1 MSTITISKSLFKK
14 MITNGAINLKNNQ
27 SEIDHL
33 NVFPVPDGDT
43 GTNMQMT
50 MMAGIKE
57 ILDYEKNNETFSD
70 ISKILSRGLLM
81 GARGNSG
88 VILSQFFRG
97 FHMVL
102 ETIIKD
108 EITVSEL
115 IEALT
120 SGYKMAYKAVQN
132 PVEGTILTVVKI
144 AADAVR
150 KNKKNLK
157 TIEETID
164 LYLKVAKET
173 LEKTPELLPQLKEA
187 GVVDSGGAGFIK
199 IIEGMQMALQ
209 GEILKDE
216 SKKEFVSQ
224 KSFDFKVNHKFSNAE
239 IKYGYC
245 TEFIVKLFKPKNFKE
260 EKVVDVLKEIGDSM
274 VVAVVD
280 DLFKVHVHTNQ
291 PGIVITLAQ
300 KYGDLQT
307 IKVENMRLQNEKMAA
322 EEKEVVKPKD
332 MKKYGIISVC
342 SGDGITDLFKDAGCD
357 IVINGGQTMNPSTQD
372 FIEAINKLS
381 AEHIIIIPN
390 NSNIIMAAEQT
401 KQIFPDKD
409 IQVIKTKN
417 LGQGFAAIMVF
428 DELSDI
434 DLNYETMHEAI
445 KEANTAEITYSVR
458 DTSINGVEIKKDN
471 FIGICDGNIKVC
483 ETSKIEAY
491 KNSLKEIFTKNKEV
505 LTVFYGKDV
514 TKDEVE
520 EIENYTHSEYSNL
533 ECEFIK
539 GDQDIYSFIMIIE

>member
-57 ILDYEKNNETFSD
+57 ILDYEKNNESFSD

-97 FHMVL
+97 FHMAL

-115 IEALT
+115 ISALT
-120 SGYKMAYKAVQN
+120 NGYKMAYKAVQN

-157 TIEETID
+157 TIEETIE

-173 LEKTPELLPQLKEA
+173 LEKTPDLLPQLKEA

-199 IIEGMQMALQ
+199 IIEGMQMALR
-209 GEILKDE
+209 GEMLKDE
-216 SKKEFVSQ
+216 SKKDFIVQ
-224 KSFDFKVNHKFSNAE
+224 KSFDFKDNHKFSNAD

-322 EEKEVVKPKD
+322 EEKKEKPKD
-332 MKKYGIISVC
+332 IKKYGIISVC
-342 SGDGITDLFKDAGCD
+342 SGSGISDLFKDAGCD

-372 FIEAINKLS
+372 FISAINKLN

-390 NSNIIMAAEQT
+390 NSNI
-401 KQIFPDKD
+401 K
-409 IQVIKTKN
+409 
-417 LGQGFAAIMVF
+417 L
-428 DELSDI
+428 
-434 DLNYETMHEAI
+434 
-445 KEANTAEITYSVR
+445 
-458 DTSINGVEIKKDN
+458 
-471 FIGICDGNIKVC
+471 
-483 ETSKIEAY
+483 KI
-491 KNSLKEIFTKNKEV
+491 
-505 LTVFYGKDV
+505 
-514 TKDEVE
+514 
-520 EIENYTHSEYSNL
+520 
-533 ECEFIK
+533 
-539 GDQDIYSFIMIIE
+539 

>member
-57 ILDYEKNNETFSD
+57 ILDYEKNNESFSD

-97 FHMVL
+97 FHMAL

-115 IEALT
+115 ISALT
-120 SGYKMAYKAVQN
+120 NGYKMAYKAVQN

-157 TIEETID
+157 TIEETIE

-173 LEKTPELLPQLKEA
+173 LEKTPDLLPQLKEA

-199 IIEGMQMALQ
+199 IIEGMQMALC
-209 GEILKDE
+209 GEMLKDE
-216 SKKEFVSQ
+216 SKKDFIVQ
-224 KSFDFKVNHKFSNAE
+224 KSFDFKDNHKFSNAD

-322 EEKEVVKPKD
+322 EEKKEKPKD
-332 MKKYGIISVC
+332 IKKYGIISVC
-342 SGDGITDLFKDAGCD
+342 SGSGISDLFKDAGCD

-372 FIEAINKLS
+372 FISAINKLN

-471 FIGICDGNIKVC
+471 FIGICNGEIKVC
-483 ETSKIEAY
+483 ENNKLDAY
-491 KNSLKEIFTKNKEV
+491 KNSLKEIFNKDKEL
-505 LTVFYGKDV
+505 LTVFYGKDLS
-514 TKDEVE
+514 KE
-520 EIENYTHSEYSNL
+520 EIKEVENYTYSEYSNL

>member
-57 ILDYEKNNETFSD
+57 ILDYEKNNESFSD

-97 FHMVL
+97 FHMAL

-115 IEALT
+115 ISALT
-120 SGYKMAYKAVQN
+120 NGYKMAYKAVQN

-157 TIEETID
+157 TIEETIE

-173 LEKTPELLPQLKEA
+173 LEKTPDLLPQLKEA

-199 IIEGMQMALQ
+199 IIEGMQMALR
-209 GEILKDE
+209 GEMLKDE
-216 SKKEFVSQ
+216 SKKDFIVQ
-224 KSFDFKVNHKFSNAE
+224 KSFDFKDNHKFSNAD

-322 EEKEVVKPKD
+322 EEKKEKPKD
-332 MKKYGIISVC
+332 IKKYGIISVC
-342 SGDGITDLFKDAGCD
+342 SGSGISDLFKDAGCD

-372 FIEAINKLS
+372 FISAINKLN

-471 FIGICDGNIKVC
+471 FIGICNGEIKVC
-483 ETSKIEAY
+483 ENNKLDAY
-491 KNSLKEIFTKNKEV
+491 KNSLKEIFNKDKEL
-505 LTVFYGKDV
+505 LTVFYGKDLS
-514 TKDEVE
+514 EE
-520 EIENYTHSEYSNL
+520 EIKEVENYTYSEYSNL

>member
-97 FHMVL
+97 FHMAL

-115 IEALT
+115 IGALT

-173 LEKTPELLPQLKEA
+173 LEKTPDLLPQLKEA

-224 KSFDFKVNHKFSNAE
+224 KSFDFKDNHKFSNAE

-342 SGDGITDLFKDAGCD
+342 SGEGITDLFKDAGCD

-483 ETSKIEAY
+483 ETSKLEAY

-514 TKDEVE
+514 TKDEIE

>member
-97 FHMVL
+97 FHMAL

-115 IEALT
+115 IGALT

-173 LEKTPELLPQLKEA
+173 LEKTPDLLPQLKEA

-224 KSFDFKVNHKFSNAE
+224 KSFDFKDNHKFSNAE

-245 TEFIVKLFKPKNFKE
+245 TEFIIKLFKPKNFKE

-342 SGDGITDLFKDAGCD
+342 SGEGITDLFKDAGCD

-483 ETSKIEAY
+483 ETSKLDAY